1 MAGRYFGVST
11 FVAKISLT
19 VGSLFSKDQRF
30 DRNEAK
36 RRQKESA
43 ARFHRFKTQDE
54 DRARAAAALVVAA
67 TTRAEARA
75 LAMRLEQEEDEE
87 PRRRKSNNSN

>member
-1 MAGRYFGVST
+1 MAGRYFGVSA
-11 FVAKISLT
+11 FVAKI
-19 VGSLFSKDQRF
+19 GRIGGGLFSKDQRF

-43 ARFHRFKTQDE
+43 TRLHWFKTQDE

-67 TTRAEARA
+67 STRAEARA
-75 LAMRLEQEEDEE
+75 LAMRLKQEEEDESSSPE
-87 PRRRKSNNSN
+87 IK